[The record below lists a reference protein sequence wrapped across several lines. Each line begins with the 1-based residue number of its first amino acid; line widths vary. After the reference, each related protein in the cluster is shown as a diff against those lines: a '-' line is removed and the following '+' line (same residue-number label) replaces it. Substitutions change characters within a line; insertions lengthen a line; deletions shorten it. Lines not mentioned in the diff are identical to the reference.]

1 MARGFISCL
10 MLALLGHTS
19 LAQTTTNNG
28 PSYVPSDAVAVPVNP
43 TDAFNASMQ
52 TIFFTPD
59 YTYTDNV

>member
-1 MARGFISCL
+1 